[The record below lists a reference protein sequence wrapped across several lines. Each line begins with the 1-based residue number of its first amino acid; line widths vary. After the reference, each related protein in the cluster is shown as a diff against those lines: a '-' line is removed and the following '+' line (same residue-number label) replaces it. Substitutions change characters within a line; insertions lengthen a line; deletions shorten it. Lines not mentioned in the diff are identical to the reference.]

1 MKLTER
7 KINHF
12 KVSNSLAYSTFT
24 GFNHNLPLVPD
35 ILITSEG
42 NPEGFK
48 LVILVVL
55 LLICKAATNLLFC
68 LWICLFC
75 MFHINGNMQYVTFSF

>member
-24 GFNHNLPLVPD
+24 GCNHNLLLVPD
-35 ILITSEG
+35 VLITSEG
-42 NPEGFK
+42 NPEGIK

-55 LLICKAATNLLFC
+55 LLIC
-68 LWICLFC
+68 
-75 MFHINGNMQYVTFSF
+75 

>member
-1 MKLTER
+1 MKLTEH

-24 GFNHNLPLVPD
+24 GFDHNLPLVPD

-42 NPEGFK
+42 SPEGIK
-48 LVILVVL
+48 LAIFVVL
-55 LLICKAATNLLFC
+55 LIC
-68 LWICLFC
+68 
-75 MFHINGNMQYVTFSF
+75 